1 MSSLLIKTRN
11 SRINLATCWWG
22 LPGSGPVLPPRLPGR
37 SSKRP
42 WIFSQNPAS
51 RAEARRQKVKRIVD
65 PHFDYQEMAKRSLG
79 PTWGKLNA
87 GQRQEF
93 VQLFAQLLEAS
104 YSDKIEKYAQR
115 VKIDY
120 TGEILDGEYAEVR
133 TVVVRANDRIPLNYR
148 LLNEGGTW
156 KVYDVVIEGV
166 SLVSNYRSQFS
177 RIIHESSYAELVRR
191 LQDQGVRINAG
202 PDEAHSPPERRKRA
216 PVVIPPVCRRFRTR
230 GLT

>member
-1 MSSLLIKTRN
+1 MSGLLTR
-11 SRINLATCWWG
+11 SAILGLTLNLLLGVAGAWAGQPTEIAKQVIEKA
-22 LPGSGPVLPPRLPGR
+22 LDIL
-37 SSKRP
+37 
-42 WIFSQNPAS
+42 QNPS
-51 RAEARRQKVKRIVD
+51 YRGEERRQMVKRIVD

-79 PTWGKLNA
+79 PTWGKLSA

-93 VQLFAQLLEAS
+93 VAVFSQLLEAS

-120 TGEILDGEYAEVR
+120 TGEIEDGEYVEVR
-133 TVVVRANDRIPLNYR
+133 TVVRKANDRIPLNYR

-177 RIIHESSYAELVRR
+177 RIIHESSYAELMRR
-191 LQDQGVRINAG
+191 LKTKVS
-202 PDEAHSPPERRKRA
+202 E
-216 PVVIPPVCRRFRTR
+216 
-230 GLT
+230 LTKTG

>member
-1 MSSLLIKTRN
+1 MGAAGAWAGPPTEIVRQVIEKALDSSQ
-11 SRINLATCWWG
+11 
-22 LPGSGPVLPPRLPGR
+22 R
-37 SSKRP
+37 SL
-42 WIFSQNPAS
+42 FQG
-51 RAEARRQKVKRIVD
+51 EARRQKVKRIVD
-65 PHFDYQEMAKRSLG
+65 PYFDYQEMAKRSLG
-79 PTWGKLNA
+79 PTWGKLSA

-148 LLNEGGTW
+148 LLNEDGTW

-177 RIIHESSYAELVRR
+177 RIIHESCYAELVKR
-191 LQDQGVRINAG
+191 LKTKVSELTRAG
-202 PDEAHSPPERRKRA
+202 
-216 PVVIPPVCRRFRTR
+216 
-230 GLT
+230 

>member
-1 MSSLLIKTRN
+1 MSGFLTRTVIFVLTLNLLAGVTGAWAGPPTDIARQVIEKALEALNDPSIK
-11 SRINLATCWWG
+11 G
-22 LPGSGPVLPPRLPGR
+22 
-37 SSKRP
+37 
-42 WIFSQNPAS
+42 
-51 RAEARRQKVKRIVD
+51 EARRQKVKRIVD
-65 PHFDYQEMAKRSLG
+65 PYFDYQEMAKRSLG
-79 PTWGKLNA
+79 PTWAKLNA

-93 VQLFAQLLEAS
+93 VQIFAQLLEAS

-120 TGEILDGEYAEVR
+120 TGEILEDGYAEVR

-148 LLNEGGTW
+148 LLNEAGTW

-191 LQDQGVRINAG
+191 LKTKVS
-202 PDEAHSPPERRKRA
+202 ELT
-216 PVVIPPVCRRFRTR
+216 RT
-230 GLT
+230 G